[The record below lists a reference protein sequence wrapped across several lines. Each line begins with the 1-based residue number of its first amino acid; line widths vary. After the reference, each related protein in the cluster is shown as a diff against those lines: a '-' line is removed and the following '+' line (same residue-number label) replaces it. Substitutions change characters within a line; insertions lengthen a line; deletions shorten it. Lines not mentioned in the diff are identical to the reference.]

1 MSSVIIGI
9 DPGLKGGIA
18 LIRKGVP
25 VKVWKMPVIKSGT
38 KSILNLQTLNEIL
51 AHCKSFADFDG
62 CLVVLERVH
71 AMPKQG
77 VVSVFT
83 FGEGYGTIKGMAVAH
98 GLGLMEV
105 RPTEWQSALLQGIP
119 KDLGKKRSIAY
130 CLHRFSGLGTLS
142 DGEADA
148 ICLGLYGSRQEV

>member
-1 MSSVIIGI
+1 MSNVIIGI
-9 DPGLKGGIA
+9 DPGLKGGIS
-18 LIRKGVP
+18 LIKRGVP

-38 KSILNLQTLNEIL
+38 KSILNLQALNEIFDN
-51 AHCKSFADFDG
+51 CKSYSDFEG

-83 FGEGYGTIKGMAVAH
+83 FGEGYGVIKGMTVAH
-98 GLGLMEV
+98 GLDLMEV

-130 CLHRFSGLGTLS
+130 CLHRYSGLGTLS

-148 ICLGLYGSRQEV
+148 ICLGLYGSQR